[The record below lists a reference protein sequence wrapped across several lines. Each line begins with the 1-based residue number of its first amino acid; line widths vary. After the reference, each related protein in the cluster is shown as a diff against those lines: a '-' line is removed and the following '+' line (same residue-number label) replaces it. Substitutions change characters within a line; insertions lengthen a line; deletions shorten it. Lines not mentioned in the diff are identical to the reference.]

1 MYYSKNLYT
10 SLDKLE
16 SLLNKSLY
24 IVENYDVPKS
34 AYDKVTRNVE
44 FIKTQVNS
52 ALSREE
58 VESSI
63 QKVVDNTYLPYAD
76 KLYDSTRWF
85 ANRVT

>member
-1 MYYSKNLYT
+1 MQYSKHLYA
-10 SLDKLE
+10 SLDRLKAA
-16 SLLNKSLY
+16 LNKSLY

-63 QKVVDNTYLPYAD
+63 QKVVDDTYIPYAD
-76 KLYDSTRWF
+76 KLYDSTRWL
-85 ANRVT
+85 ANRVV

>member
-1 MYYSKNLYT
+1 MRYSNHLYA
-10 SLDKLE
+10 SLDKLKV
-16 SLLNKSLY
+16 LLDKSLY

-34 AYDKVTRNVE
+34 AYDKVTRNAE

-63 QKVVDNTYLPYAD
+63 QKVVDTTYLPYAD